1 MFDLKKFRKERKLT
15 QSEFSELL
23 GYQASYISSIEKGNK
38 PVSDN
43 FLERVEQKF
52 NVDLSQYKSWN
63 QNSGITPNPTTPD
76 ETQYW
81 RDKYY
86 ELLERYN
93 ASLEEKEALRAEFE
107 RKSKLVGKSLDKR

>member
-1 MFDLKKFRKERKLT
+1 MFDLKKFRKERKLSQVDLANKIGYS
-15 QSEFSELL
+15 QSYLSRV
-23 GYQASYISSIEKGNK
+23 EKGSEA
-38 PVSDN
+38 PSDKL
-43 FLERVEQKF
+43 LETLEQHF
-52 NVDLSQYKSWN
+52 DVDLSQYKSWN
-63 QNSGITPNPTTPD
+63 QNLVTTPNPTTPD